1 MLNWRGTMDKVKISE
16 WLWRFMAAVML
27 FAVGWT
33 LWIFYQ
39 INRPSIVTYAA
50 FQAAAQAKA
59 KAGQSTQGVIAPA
72 GGSPPDPAAV
82 PAQPAE
88 PAVPKEVPINA
99 DKLKFSDSLS
109 SPSGPPAGPADEK

>member
-1 MLNWRGTMDKVKISE
+1 MLNWHGMIGKVKVSE
-16 WLWRFMAAVML
+16 WFWRFLAAVML

-39 INRPSIVTYAA
+39 IDAPSIVTNAA

-72 GGSPPDPAAV
+72 GGSPPDPAVA

-88 PAVPKEVPINA
+88 PAAPKEAPVNA
-99 DKLKFSDSLS
+99 DKLKYSDSLS
-109 SPSGPPAGPADEK
+109 SPSSPPASPAGKK